1 MQREVINLTT
11 VQKEYMEPIINF
23 LYNNDAHLI
32 RKQHYTETF
41 LYHLMEICDRFFV
54 NRLKNIIEV
63 IMIEKMTARKC
74 GDMLEFAQ
82 TYNCDLLEAAA
93 LEYIC
98 QNMGRLLENRCLD
111 HLQVETLE
119 KISKHYHEIYQFT
132 AAAAD
137 HLIASL
143 VASDSMSDESVL
155 SFTEDFQID
164 LHFKCESHAERTAAT
179 QKAKKTERATSD
191 RRNYEKEGINL
202 VKNLSIESPTVD
214 NKKPSISME
223 DSIIAEAEEMNNK
236 LSAEMAKWT
245 KVADKK
251 DVKKKT
257 ILAGLKSNAIL
268 KTETKERGNYMPL
281 KSTSLHSDVESDLD
295 QSFNSNVGNT
305 SLDSVTERTLQF
317 HLSLGDFTPQKA
329 GKVSQKQRKRQL
341 SQTESC
347 DPSRPSQVTS
357 TWAQQSPQTPN
368 HTIDTPNPWKVNAPA
383 LDIRPTTSTPL
394 KSQTTHPIAI
404 VAPVGASANPP
415 LNESFFSPS
424 PSTSAR
430 SQPKSPRSA
439 NGNSFSKIL
448 VDERKQKEYFNKL
461 KSKSLLL
468 TQMEEAAI
476 VELKKFYNVEN
487 VYDEHIEIE
496 RKHFVNPTLNFAEWK
511 HQ

>member
-1 MQREVINLTT
+1 
-11 VQKEYMEPIINF
+11 MEPIINF
-23 LYNNDAHLI
+23 LYNNDAHVI
-32 RKQHYTETF
+32 RKQQFTETF

-74 GDMLEFAQ
+74 GDMLEFAG
-82 TYNCDLLEAAA
+82 TFNCDLLEAAA

-111 HLQVETLE
+111 HLQIETLG

-132 AAAAD
+132 AAASD

-143 VASDSMSDESVL
+143 VVDSMSDESIL

-164 LHFKCESHAERTAAT
+164 LSFKGESHAERTAGKVK
-179 QKAKKTERATSD
+179 KAERATSD

-202 VKNLSIESPTVD
+202 VKNLSIESSVVG

-223 DSIIAEAEEMNNK
+223 DSIIAEAVEISNN

-251 DVKKKT
+251 EVKKKT

-268 KTETKERGNYMPL
+268 RTETKERENYMPL
-281 KSTSLHSDVESDLD
+281 KSTSLASDVESDID
-295 QSFNSNVGNT
+295 QSFNSTQGNT
-305 SLDSVTERTLQF
+305 SIDSISERTLQF

-341 SQTESC
+341 SQSEVG
-347 DPSRPSQVTS
+347 DPSRPAHVVSA
-357 TWAQQSPQTPN
+357 WAQASPQTPN
-368 HTIDTPNPWKVNAPA
+368 QSIDAPNPWKMNVAA
-383 LDIRPTTSTPL
+383 LDPRPTTSTPL
-394 KSQTTHPIAI
+394 KSQTTQPISI
-404 VAPVGASANPP
+404 APTGQYENPT

-430 SQPKSPRSA
+430 SHPKSPHTA
-439 NGNSFSKIL
+439 DGFSKIL

-496 RKHFVNPTLNFAEWK
+496 RKRSINPTLNFAEWK

>member
-11 VQKEYMEPIINF
+11 VQKEHMEPIINF
-23 LYNNDAHLI
+23 LYNNDAHFI

-54 NRLKNIIEV
+54 SRLKNIIEV

-74 GDMLEFAQ
+74 GDMLEFAG

-119 KISKHYHEIYQFT
+119 KISTHYHEIYQFT
-132 AAAAD
+132 AATSD

-143 VASDSMSDESVL
+143 VADSVSDESIL
-155 SFTEDFQID
+155 GFTEDFHID
-164 LHFKCESHAERTAAT
+164 LNVKCESHADRMAAVL
-179 QKAKKTERATSD
+179 KAKKTERATSD

-202 VKNLSIESPTVD
+202 MKNLSIESTAMD
-214 NKKPSISME
+214 TKKSISME
-223 DSIIAEAEEMNNK
+223 DSIIAEAEEISK
-236 LSAEMAKWT
+236 SISAEMAKWT

-251 DVKKKT
+251 DVKKKPV
-257 ILAGLKSNAIL
+257 IGGLRSNAIL
-268 KTETKERGNYMPL
+268 KAETKERDNFKPL
-281 KSTSLHSDVESDLD
+281 KSTSLASDVESDLD
-295 QSFNSNVGNT
+295 QSFNSTAGNT
-305 SLDSVTERTLQF
+305 SIDSVTERTLQF

-341 SQTESC
+341 SQTESME
-347 DPSRPSQVTS
+347 PFRPQQITAA
-357 TWAQQSPQTPN
+357 WAQQSPQTPN
-368 HTIDTPNPWKVNAPA
+368 QTIDMPNAWKVNTPA
-383 LDIRPTTSTPL
+383 LESRPTTSTPL
-394 KSQTTHPIAI
+394 KSQATQPIEI
-404 VAPVGASANPP
+404 APSGTSANPTI
-415 LNESFFSPS
+415 NESFFSPS

-430 SQPKSPRSA
+430 SHTKSPRSV
-439 NGNSFSKIL
+439 NSSFSKIL
-448 VDERKQKEYFNKL
+448 DDERRQKEYFTKL

-476 VELKKFYNVEN
+476 VDLKKFYNVEN
-487 VYDEHIEIE
+487 VYDERIEIE
-496 RKHFVNPTLNFAEWK
+496 RKRFVNPSLNFAEWK